1 MRIPMQPH
9 VFKVGA
15 LWHYRFQIN
24 GRRIQRS
31 TRETSRRRAWA
42 IAQNAYHLACSA
54 CGSYSPF
61 AIPTLD
67 ELAQAWLDAHASIA
81 SPSHLAG
88 VDAFRRLHL
97 YQLGNI
103 RIDGLTTAAVEEAR
117 NQHLRSHAPSSVNH
131 WSRIVRL
138 LGNWAVHRGIIDRV
152 PFKVKMLKLQRR
164 PRTTLP
170 VDLSGQWLAAI
181 DAIASGPVRIATRL
195 MLGMGLRESE
205 AATARWEW
213 LDLVRQTYTPGRT
226 KGREADPVPVPVWLI
241 DYLRPFRQPAGLIVV
256 RPDGRPFARG
266 FTRASI
272 KIANTRIGIGEITP
286 HRLRGTFAT
295 LLSENGAPVQVIQ
308 RVMRHKSPLT
318 TIGYLEADLTHAA
331 RAQAR
336 IAEQYGFQ

>member
-1 MRIPMQPH
+1 MSMSCQLFR
-9 VFKVGA
+9 VGKF
-15 LWHYRFQIN
+15 WHYRFQIN
-24 GRRIQRS
+24 GHRVQRS
-31 TRETSRRRAWA
+31 TKCTTYADAQS
-42 IAQNAYHLACSA
+42 IARNAYRSA
-54 CGSYSPF
+54 YASCGHHSRLV
-61 AIPTLD
+61 IPTLAD
-67 ELAQAWLDAHASIA
+67 LTQAWLDAHAMIA

-97 YQLGNI
+97 YHLGNI
-103 RIDGLTTAAVEEAR
+103 PIDCLTTAAVEEAR
-117 NQHLRSHAPSSVNH
+117 NHHLQSHAASTVNH

-164 PRTTLP
+164 PRATLP

-181 DAIASGPVRIATRL
+181 DAIASAPVRIAIRL
-195 MLGMGLRESE
+195 MLGVGLRESE

-226 KGREADPVPVPVWLI
+226 KGREADPVPVPAWLT
-241 DYLRPFRQPAGLIVV
+241 DYLRPLRQSTGLMVV

-272 KIANTRIGIGEITP
+272 KVANARIGIGEITP

-318 TIGYLEADLTHAA
+318 TIGYLEADLTRAA

-336 IAEQYGFQ
+336 IGEQYGFQ

>member
-1 MRIPMQPH
+1 MYAE
-9 VFKVGA
+9 A
-15 LWHYRFQIN
+15 L
-24 GRRIQRS
+24 S
-31 TRETSRRRAWA
+31 
-42 IAQNAYHLACSA
+42 IAQAAYRSA
-54 CGSYSPF
+54 CR
-61 AIPTLD
+61 ACDHHEALTVPTLG
-67 ELAQAWLDAHASIA
+67 ELAQAWLETHALIA

-97 YQLGNI
+97 YHLGNI
-103 RIDGLTTAAVEEAR
+103 PIDGLTTTAIEEAR
-117 NQHLRSHAPSSVNH
+117 NQHLRTHAASSVNH
-131 WSRIVRL
+131 WLRIVRL
-138 LGNWAVHRGIIDRV
+138 LSNWAVHRGIIDRV

-164 PRTTLP
+164 PRVTLP
-170 VDLSGQWLAAI
+170 VDLSGQWVEAI
-181 DAIASGPVRIATRL
+181 DAVASIPVRIAIRL

-205 AATARWEW
+205 ASTARWEW

-226 KGREADPVPVPVWLI
+226 KGREADPIPVPAWLI
-241 DYLRPFRQPAGLIVV
+241 DYLRPFWQPAGLMVV
-256 RPDGRPFARG
+256 RSDGRPFARG

-272 KIANTRIGIGEITP
+272 KGANTRIGIGGITP

-336 IAEQYGFQ
+336 IGEQYGFQ